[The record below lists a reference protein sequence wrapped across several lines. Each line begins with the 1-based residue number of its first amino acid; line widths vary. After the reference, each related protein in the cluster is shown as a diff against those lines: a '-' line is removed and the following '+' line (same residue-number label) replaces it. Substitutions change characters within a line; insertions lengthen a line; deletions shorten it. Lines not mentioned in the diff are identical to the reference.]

1 VEERIEN
8 CDNIESETE
17 HMITG
22 GISMSTQWKDR
33 LAGKGR
39 FRLFPLSAFVI
50 VAALFLVVEG
60 YVQPT
65 PTLVVAAQSPEKS
78 TDKSLAGCP
87 APKPV
92 LRIAGHFNEE
102 FTPHPAENRFASTQ
116 YTRLHQ
122 MPLFGADPQ
131 EEKVDA
137 AFGAAEGWEFL
148 PGAKGLIVTLRDGL
162 TFNNGDPV
170 TAEDVVFSIKLA
182 ASDFAE
188 DQIKATLRGIRVNAE
203 VVDKRKV
210 RIEFGKGAPTFVH
223 EMSPLVF
230 PIYVTSRKYHS
241 DGVMSQEA
249 FDRFRK
255 NPLAAGPYR
264 VVDRQ
269 AQRFITLEAARKDP
283 LLGCPVYRRI
293 EIRNVA
299 EFGTRLAQFRTGQ
312 LDIIAGSRDLLD
324 RATSMG
330 GRVATKPGAYMI
342 GLYFFQT
349 WHKQNVFH
357 DERVRKAATY
367 AIDHKLIA
375 KTIWRGIGV
384 TPWGC
389 TWPPST
395 EVSTMNPKY
404 VEACGKPYP
413 YDPGKAR
420 ELLAAAGYPPERA
433 PSIKLVYWGNY
444 PEEADL
450 AQAMQPMLEKVGFKV
465 AIDPIDRAEYARRR
479 KSGDGYVNSILFFG
493 PGGRITSL
501 AGSYSV
507 WGPTENWG
515 PKHDKEVVDAL
526 AAASRA
532 GSLEEY
538 TEATATLGKLVYDRA
553 YGPGFFSSS
562 SIWFVGKRVPDWGL
576 DKSRGRGP
584 LNLAAL
590 VTKR

>member
-1 VEERIEN
+1 MSALSTKGCLAASAVILLRRLSGLALMATLALMVEGR
-8 CDNIESETE
+8 
-17 HMITG
+17 
-22 GISMSTQWKDR
+22 
-33 LAGKGR
+33 AGKT
-39 FRLFPLSAFVI
+39 P
-50 VAALFLVVEG
+50 AL
-60 YVQPT
+60 
-65 PTLVVAAQSPEKS
+65 AAQSADKAA
-78 TDKSLAGCP
+78 DKSLAGCP
-87 APKPV
+87 ELKPV

-102 FTPHPAENRFASTQ
+102 FTPHPAENRFASIH

-131 EEKVDA
+131 EENVDK
-137 AFGAAEGWEFL
+137 AFGIAEAWEFL
-148 PGAKGLIVTLRDGL
+148 PGAKGLVVTLRDGL
-162 TFNNGDPV
+162 TFNNGDPI

-182 ASDFAE
+182 SSDFAE
-188 DQIKATLRGIRVNAE
+188 DQIKATLRGIKVNAE

-210 RIEFGKGAPTFVH
+210 RIEFGKGAPTFAH

-241 DGVMSQEA
+241 DGVISQEA

-264 VVDRQ
+264 VVERQ

-283 LLGCPVYRRI
+283 LLGCPVYKRI
-293 EIRNVA
+293 ELRNIS

-312 LDIIAGSRDLLD
+312 LDIIEGSRDFLG
-324 RATSMG
+324 RATAIG
-330 GRVATKPGAYMI
+330 ARPETKPAAHMI

-349 WHKQNVFH
+349 WHKNNVFH
-357 DERVRKAATY
+357 DQRVREAATY

-375 KTIWRGIGV
+375 KSIWRGVGV

-395 EVSTMNPKY
+395 ELSTMNPKY
-404 VEACGKPYP
+404 VEACGTPFP
-413 YDPGKAR
+413 HDPAKAR
-420 ELLAAAGYPPERA
+420 ELLTAAGFA
-433 PSIKLVYWGNY
+433 PGSGPDIKLVYWNNY
-444 PEEADL
+444 PEEGDFAE
-450 AQAMQPMLEKVGFKV
+450 AMQPMLEKVGFKV
-465 AIDPIDRAEYARRR
+465 TIDPIDRAEYARRR
-479 KSGDGYVNSILFFG
+479 KNDVGYVNSIMFFG

-507 WGPTENWG
+507 WGPTEHWG
-515 PKHDKEVVDAL
+515 PKHDKDVVDAL
-526 AAASRA
+526 AAASQA

-538 TEATATLGKLVYDRA
+538 TEATARLGKLVHDRA
-553 YGPGFFSSS
+553 YGPGFFASASL
-562 SIWFVGKRVPDWGL
+562 WFAGKKVPDWGL
-576 DKSRGRGP
+576 DKSRGRAP

>member
-1 VEERIEN
+1 MKKNRPMLFTWSALVI
-8 CDNIESETE
+8 
-17 HMITG
+17 ITVLLPIAG
-22 GISMSTQWKDR
+22 GDLQSN
-33 LAGKGR
+33 
-39 FRLFPLSAFVI
+39 P
-50 VAALFLVVEG
+50 ALVL
-60 YVQPT
+60 
-65 PTLVVAAQSPEKS
+65 AAQGTEKS
-78 TDKSLAGCP
+78 TDKSLTGCP
-87 APKPV
+87 TPKPA

-102 FTPHPAENRFASTQ
+102 FTPHPAENRFASIHF
-116 YTRLHQ
+116 TRLHQ
-122 MPLFGADPQ
+122 MPLFGSDPKD
-131 EEKVDA
+131 ENVDPS
-137 AFGAAEGWEFL
+137 FGVAESWEFL
-148 PGAKGLIVTLRDGL
+148 PGAKGLNVTLREGL
-162 TFNNGDPV
+162 TFNNGDVV

-182 ASDFAE
+182 GSDFAE
-188 DQIKATLRGIRVNAE
+188 DQIKATLKGIQVTAA

-210 RIEFGKGAPTFVH
+210 RIDFGKGAPTFVH

-264 VVDRQ
+264 VVERQ

-299 EFGTRLAQFRTGQ
+299 EFATRFAQLRTGQ
-312 LDIIAGSRDLLD
+312 QDIIEGSRDLLD
-324 RATSMG
+324 KATSVG
-330 GRVATKPGAYMI
+330 AKAVTKPAAHMI
-342 GLYFFQT
+342 GLYLFQT
-349 WHKQNVFH
+349 WHKNNVFH
-357 DERVRKAATY
+357 DERVRKAAAY

-375 KTIWRGIGV
+375 KTIWRGAGV

-404 VEACGKPYP
+404 LEACATPYP
-413 YDPGKAR
+413 YDPDKAR
-420 ELLAAAGYPPERA
+420 ELLAAAGYSKGRVPN
-433 PSIKLVYWGNY
+433 IKLVYWTNY
-444 PEEADL
+444 PEEADF
-450 AQAMQPMLEKVGFKV
+450 AQAIQPMLEKVGFKV
-465 AIDPIDRAEYARRR
+465 TIDPIDRAEYARRR
-479 KSGDGYVNSILFFG
+479 KSGEGYIDSILFFG

-515 PKHDKEVVDAL
+515 PKHDQDVVDAL

-532 GSLEEY
+532 TSLEEY
-538 TEATATLGKLVYDRA
+538 TDATARLGKLVYDRA
-553 YGPGFFSSS
+553 YGPGFFASSS
-562 SIWFVGKRVPDWGL
+562 LWFVGKNVPDWGL
-576 DKSRGRGP
+576 DKSRGRAP

-590 VTKR
+590 ATKR

>member
-1 VEERIEN
+1 
-8 CDNIESETE
+8 
-17 HMITG
+17 
-22 GISMSTQWKDR
+22 MSAQRKDGPAARGRRMR
-33 LAGKGR
+33 L
-39 FRLFPLSAFVI
+39 LFIPLI
-50 VAALFLVVEG
+50 NMAASILAVMGFALSI
-60 YVQPT
+60 
-65 PTLVVAAQSPEKS
+65 PTLGLAAQSSDKLA
-78 TDKSLAGCP
+78 DKSLAGCP
-87 APKPV
+87 ELRPV

-102 FTPHPAENRFASTQ
+102 FTPHPAENRFASIFF
-116 YTRLHQ
+116 TRLHQ

-131 EEKVDA
+131 ENNVDA
-137 AFGAAEGWEFL
+137 AFGVAQAWEFL
-148 PGAKGLIVTLRDGL
+148 PGARGLIVTLREGL
-162 TFNNGDPV
+162 TFNNGDPI

-182 ASDFAE
+182 SSDFAE
-188 DQIKATLRGIRVNAE
+188 DQIKATLRGIRVTAE

-230 PIYVTSRKYHS
+230 PIYITSRKYHS
-241 DGVMSQEA
+241 DGVLSQEA
-249 FDRFRK
+249 FDQFRR

-293 EIRNVA
+293 EIRNIA

-312 LDIIAGSRDLLD
+312 LDIIAGSRDYL
-324 RATSMG
+324 S
-330 GRVATKPGAYMI
+330 RVAAIGARPATKPAAHMI
-342 GLYFFQT
+342 GLYIFQT
-349 WHKQNVFH
+349 WHKHNVFH
-357 DERVRKAATY
+357 DERVRKAAAH
-367 AIDHKLIA
+367 AIDHKLIT
-375 KTIWRGIGV
+375 KTIWQGIGV

-404 VEACGKPYP
+404 LEACSTPYP
-413 YDPGKAR
+413 YEPNKAR
-420 ELLAAAGYPPERA
+420 ELLTAAGYPPGSG

-450 AQAMQPMLEKVGFKV
+450 AEAMQPMLEKVGFKV
-465 AIDPIDRAEYARRR
+465 TIDPIDRAEYARRR
-479 KSGDGYVNSILFFG
+479 KSGEGYVNSILFFG

-526 AAASRA
+526 AAASSA
-532 GSLEEY
+532 GTLEEY
-538 TEATATLGKLVYDRA
+538 TEATARLGRLVHDRA
-553 YGPGFFSSS
+553 YGPGFFASSS
-562 SIWFVGKRVPDWGL
+562 VWFVGKKLPDWGL
-576 DKSRGRGP
+576 EKSRGRAP

>member
-1 VEERIEN
+1 MTIQRR
-8 CDNIESETE
+8 DES
-17 HMITG
+17 TG
-22 GISMSTQWKDR
+22 ARRRR
-33 LAGKGR
+33 LSFSVAFAR
-39 FRLFPLSAFVI
+39 VAILS
-50 VAALFLVVEG
+50 LVVSLNAE
-60 YVQPT
+60 T
-65 PTLVVAAQSPEKS
+65 TANLVMAAQSADS
-78 TDKSLAGCP
+78 SLAGCP
-87 APKPV
+87 ARKPA

-122 MPLFGADPQ
+122 MPLFGANPVEDNI
-131 EEKVDA
+131 DA
-137 AFGAAEGWEFL
+137 AFGIAESWEFL
-148 PGAKGLIVTLRDGL
+148 PGAKGLNLTIRDGL
-162 TFNNGDPV
+162 TFNNGDPI
-170 TAEDVVFSIKLA
+170 TAEDVVFSINLTG
-182 ASDFAE
+182 SEFAE
-188 DQIKATLRGIRVNAE
+188 DQIKATLKGIGVTAK
-203 VVDKRKV
+203 VIDKRKV
-210 RIEFGKGAPTFVH
+210 RIEFAKGAATFVH

-241 DGVMSQEA
+241 DGVISQEA

-283 LLGCPVYRRI
+283 LLGCPVYQRI
-293 EIRNVA
+293 EIRNMG
-299 EFGTRLAQFRTGQ
+299 EFGTRFAQLQTGQ
-312 LDIIAGSRDLLD
+312 LDIIEGSRDLIN
-324 RATSMG
+324 RATSIG
-330 GRVATKPGAYMI
+330 AKPVARPAAHMI

-349 WHKQNVFH
+349 WHKHNVFH

-367 AIDHKLIA
+367 AIDHKLIM
-375 KTIWRGIGV
+375 KSIWRNIGV

-395 EVSTMNPKY
+395 EVSTANAKFL
-404 VEACGKPYP
+404 EACATPYP
-413 YDPGKAR
+413 YDPEKAR
-420 ELLAAAGYPPERA
+420 ELLAAAGYGQGRTPN
-433 PSIKLVYWGNY
+433 IKLVYWNNY
-444 PEEADL
+444 PEEADF

-465 AIDPIDRAEYARRR
+465 TIDPVDRAEYNRRR
-479 KSGDGYVNSILFFG
+479 RSGEGNIDSILFFG

-515 PKHDKEVVDAL
+515 PKHDKDVVDAL

-538 TEATATLGKLVYDRA
+538 TEATAKLGKLVHERA
-553 YGPGFFSSS
+553 YGPGFFAAAAL
-562 SIWFVGKRVPDWGL
+562 WFVGKHMPDWGL
-576 DKSRGRGP
+576 EKSRGRAP

-590 VTKR
+590 ATKK

>member
-1 VEERIEN
+1 MTIQRR
-8 CDNIESETE
+8 DES
-17 HMITG
+17 TG
-22 GISMSTQWKDR
+22 ARRRR
-33 LAGKGR
+33 LSFSVAFAR
-39 FRLFPLSAFVI
+39 VAILS
-50 VAALFLVVEG
+50 LVVSLNAE
-60 YVQPT
+60 T
-65 PTLVVAAQSPEKS
+65 TANLVMAAQSADS
-78 TDKSLAGCP
+78 SLAGCP
-87 APKPV
+87 ARKPA

-122 MPLFGADPQ
+122 MPLFGANPVEDNI
-131 EEKVDA
+131 DA
-137 AFGAAEGWEFL
+137 AFGIAESWEFL
-148 PGAKGLIVTLRDGL
+148 PGAKGLNLTIRDGL
-162 TFNNGDPV
+162 TFNNGDPI
-170 TAEDVVFSIKLA
+170 TAEDVVFSINLTG
-182 ASDFAE
+182 SEFAE
-188 DQIKATLRGIRVNAE
+188 DQIKATLKGIGVTAK
-203 VVDKRKV
+203 VIDKRKV
-210 RIEFGKGAPTFVH
+210 RIEFAKGAATFVH

-241 DGVMSQEA
+241 DGVISQEA

-283 LLGCPVYRRI
+283 LLGCPVYQRI
-293 EIRNVA
+293 EIRNMG
-299 EFGTRLAQFRTGQ
+299 EFGTRFAQLQTGQ
-312 LDIIAGSRDLLD
+312 LDIIEGSRDLIN
-324 RATSMG
+324 RATSIG
-330 GRVATKPGAYMI
+330 AKPVARPAAHMI

-349 WHKQNVFH
+349 WHKHNVFH

-367 AIDHKLIA
+367 AIDHKLIM
-375 KTIWRGIGV
+375 KSIWRNIGV

-395 EVSTMNPKY
+395 EVSTANAKFL
-404 VEACGKPYP
+404 EACATPYP
-413 YDPGKAR
+413 YDPEKAR
-420 ELLAAAGYPPERA
+420 ELLAAAGYGQGRTPN
-433 PSIKLVYWGNY
+433 IKLVYWNNY
-444 PEEADL
+444 PEEADF

-465 AIDPIDRAEYARRR
+465 TIDPVDRAEYNRRR
-479 KSGDGYVNSILFFG
+479 RSAEGNIDSILFFG

-515 PKHDKEVVDAL
+515 PKHDKDVVDAL

-538 TEATATLGKLVYDRA
+538 TEATAKLGKLVHERA
-553 YGPGFFSSS
+553 YGPGFFAAAAL
-562 SIWFVGKRVPDWGL
+562 WFVGKHMPDWGL
-576 DKSRGRGP
+576 EKSRGRAP

-590 VTKR
+590 ATKK

>member
-1 VEERIEN
+1 
-8 CDNIESETE
+8 
-17 HMITG
+17 
-22 GISMSTQWKDR
+22 MSNKRKKSGVAKDR
-33 LAGKGR
+33 RMVL
-39 FRLFPLSAFVI
+39 PLSALTCIAV
-50 VAALFLVVEG
+50 LVLLAVEASAP
-60 YVQPT
+60 PT
-65 PTLVVAAQSPEKS
+65 PTLVLAAQSAEKS
-78 TDKSLAGCP
+78 TGKALAGCP
-87 APKPV
+87 EPKPV

-102 FTPHPAENRFASTQ
+102 FTPHPAENRFASIHF
-116 YTRLHQ
+116 TRLHQ

-131 EEKVDA
+131 EENLNK
-137 AFGAAEGWEFL
+137 AFGVAEAWEFL
-148 PGAKGLIVTLRDGL
+148 PGAKGLVVTLREGL
-162 TFNNGDPV
+162 TFNNGDPI

-182 ASDFAE
+182 SSDYAE
-188 DQIKATLRGIRVNAE
+188 DQIKATLRGIKVSAE

-255 NPLAAGPYR
+255 DPLAAGPYR

-312 LDIIAGSRDLLD
+312 LDIIAGSRDFLD
-324 RATSMG
+324 RAAAIG
-330 GRVATKPGAYMI
+330 ARPATKPAAHMI
-342 GLYFFQT
+342 GLYIFQT
-349 WHKQNVFH
+349 WHKNNVFH
-357 DERVRKAATY
+357 DERVRKAAAY
-367 AIDHKLIA
+367 AIDHKLIT
-375 KTIWRGIGV
+375 KTIWRGVGV

-395 EVSTMNPKY
+395 EVATMNPKY
-404 VEACGKPYP
+404 IEACGTPYP
-413 YDPGKAR
+413 YEPDKAR
-420 ELLAAAGYPPERA
+420 ELLAAAGYPAGGGPT
-433 PSIKLVYWGNY
+433 IKLVYWGNY

-450 AQAMQPMLEKVGFKV
+450 AEAMQPMLEKVGFKV
-465 AIDPIDRAEYARRR
+465 TIDPIDRAEYARRR

-515 PKHDKEVVDAL
+515 PKQDKDVVDAL
-526 AAASRA
+526 AAASTA
-532 GSLEEY
+532 ATLEEY
-538 TEATATLGKLVYDRA
+538 TDATAKLGKLVHDRA
-553 YGPGFFSSS
+553 YGPGFFASS
-562 SIWFVGKRVPDWGL
+562 SIWFVGKKIPDWGL
-576 DKSRGRGP
+576 EKSRGRGP

>member
-1 VEERIEN
+1 MSQ
-8 CDNIESETE
+8 CKD
-17 HMITG
+17 G
-22 GISMSTQWKDR
+22 KISNVSLILLPLLALASIAVLVLGSAAYAQQTSTL
-33 LAGKGR
+33 LA
-39 FRLFPLSAFVI
+39 
-50 VAALFLVVEG
+50 AAR
-60 YVQPT
+60 
-65 PTLVVAAQSPEKS
+65 SPEKPS
-78 TDKSLAGCP
+78 DTSLSGCP
-87 APKPV
+87 ARKPV

-122 MPLFGADPQ
+122 MPLFGTDPR
-131 EEKVDA
+131 EVNVDA
-137 AFGAAEGWEFL
+137 AFGVAEAWEFL
-148 PGAKGLIVTLRDGL
+148 PGAKGLNVTLREGL
-162 TFNNGDPV
+162 TFNNGDPI

-188 DQIKATLRGIRVNAE
+188 DQIKATLRGIRVTAE

-210 RIEFGKGAPTFVH
+210 RIDFGKGAPTFVY

-241 DGVMSQEA
+241 DGAMSQEA

-255 NPLAAGPYR
+255 SPLAAGPYR

-283 LLGCPVYRRI
+283 LLGCPVYSRI

-299 EFGTRLAQFRTGQ
+299 EFSTRFAQLRTGQ
-312 LDIIAGSRDLLD
+312 QDIIEGSRDLLG
-324 RATSMG
+324 RATAMG
-330 GRVATKPGAYMI
+330 ARPATKPDANMI
-342 GLYFFQT
+342 GLYLFQT
-349 WHKQNVFH
+349 WHKTNVFH
-357 DERVRKAATY
+357 DERVRKAAAY

-375 KTIWRGIGV
+375 KTIWRGAGV

-404 VEACGKPYP
+404 LAACGTPYP
-413 YDPGKAR
+413 YDPDKAR
-420 ELLAAAGYPPERA
+420 ELLAAAGYSKGRE
-433 PSIKLVYWGNY
+433 PSIKLVYWNNY
-444 PEEADL
+444 PEEADF

-465 AIDPIDRAEYARRR
+465 TIDPIDRAEYSRRR
-479 KSGDGYVNSILFFG
+479 KSGEGYIDTILFFG

-515 PKHDKEVVDAL
+515 PKHDQDIVDAL

-532 GSLEEY
+532 SSLEEY
-538 TEATATLGKLVYDRA
+538 TDATAKLGKLVHDRA
-553 YGPGFFSSS
+553 YGPGFFSAGSL
-562 SIWFVGKRVPDWGL
+562 WFVNKNVPDWGL
-576 DKSRGRGP
+576 EKSRGRAP
-584 LNLAAL
+584 LNLTAL

>member
-1 VEERIEN
+1 
-8 CDNIESETE
+8 
-17 HMITG
+17 
-22 GISMSTQWKDR
+22 
-33 LAGKGR
+33 
-39 FRLFPLSAFVI
+39 
-50 VAALFLVVEG
+50 
-60 YVQPT
+60 
-65 PTLVVAAQSPEKS
+65 
-78 TDKSLAGCP
+78 
-87 APKPV
+87 
-92 LRIAGHFNEE
+92 
-102 FTPHPAENRFASTQ
+102 
-116 YTRLHQ
+116 

>member
-1 VEERIEN
+1 
-8 CDNIESETE
+8 
-17 HMITG
+17 
-22 GISMSTQWKDR
+22 MSKQPRDR
-33 LAGKGR
+33 LTGAGR
-39 FRLFPLSAFVI
+39 HLLLSLPAL
-50 VAALFLVVEG
+50 ALFF
-60 YVQPT
+60 
-65 PTLVVAAQSPEKS
+65 AAGHTEFSSNLFAAAPSAEKAA
-78 TDKSLAGCP
+78 DKSLSGCP

-102 FTPHPAENRFASTQ
+102 FTPHPAENRFASIH

-137 AFGAAEGWEFL
+137 AFGVAEAWELL
-148 PGAKGLIVTLRDGL
+148 PGAKGLMVTLREGL

-188 DQIKATLRGIRVNAE
+188 DQIKATMRGIRVNAE

-264 VVDRQ
+264 VVERQ

-324 RATSMG
+324 RDTSMG
-330 GRVATKPGAYMI
+330 GRVATKPAAHMI
-342 GLYFFQT
+342 GLYLFQT
-349 WHKQNVFH
+349 WHKNNVFH
-357 DERVRKAATY
+357 DERVRKAAAY
-367 AIDHKLIA
+367 AIDHNLIT

-404 VEACGKPYP
+404 IEACGKPYP
-413 YDPGKAR
+413 YDPAKAR

-433 PSIKLVYWGNY
+433 PNIKLVYWGNY

-465 AIDPIDRAEYARRR
+465 AIDPIDRAEYSRRR

-515 PKHDKEVVDAL
+515 PKHDKDVVDAL

-562 SIWFVGKRVPDWGL
+562 SIWFVGKTVPDWGL